1 MTEQT
6 SEAILQIETSRTGH
20 GDEATVLLSGG
31 IDSAA
36 CTHLLQAQGYKV
48 RGVFVDFGQAAL
60 EQERKAVN
68 ALGLALDIEV
78 AQITARSDSGFGS
91 GELVGRNAFLV
102 LAAIFLARTHR
113 GLLALGIHAGTPYF
127 DCSPLFLSRIKQL
140 GAEHTDGRL
149 VVVAP
154 FIDWEKPQI
163 FEYFRQSGLPLAATY
178 SCESGTIPPC
188 GSCASCRDR
197 EVLEC

>member
-1 MTEQT
+1 MGVILPDQT
-6 SEAILQIETSRTGH
+6 SSPTICNEA
-20 GDEATVLLSGG
+20 AVLLSGG

-36 CTHLLQAQGYKV
+36 CAHLLKGQGYSV
-48 RGVFVDFGQAAL
+48 RGVFIDFGQAAV
-60 EQERKAVN
+60 EQERKAVSELAM
-68 ALGLALDIEV
+68 ALGIEV
-78 AQITARSDSGFGS
+78 GTITTRSDAGFGS
-91 GELVGRNAFLV
+91 GELIGRNAFLV

-140 GAEHTDGRL
+140 AAEHTSGEL

-163 FEYFRQSGLPLAATY
+163 FEYFKQSGLPLAATY
-178 SCESGTIPPC
+178 SCESGTMPPC

-197 EVLEC
+197 EALGC